1 MGMLRRRKIPAAAR
15 PKLDRDER
23 VVAWASTSEGKA
35 AVVTNLGLWMPDRER
50 IGWHQIHKASWA
62 GTHLTVVPSTLVAQR
77 DGYDVMAD
85 DAAIDVALS
94 DPGDVPAQVRD
105 RVTRSVAYTEHHVV
119 PGGGV
124 RVVGR
129 RIPGRDGLSWHV
141 RYDDGTDPSSESV
154 MAATEELV
162 ATINDT
168 SDPDDDAAL
177 AAFDDA
183 ADPDAFDDAAD
194 PDAFDDAAD
203 SDDDGINGVRD
214 VGGHG

>member
-35 AVVTNLGLWMPDRER
+35 TVVTNLGLWMPDRER

-62 GTHLTVVPSTLVAQR
+62 GTHLTVIPSVLVAER

-105 RVTRSVAYTEHHVV
+105 RVTRSVAYTEHHAV

-129 RIPGRDGLSWHV
+129 RIPGRNGVSWHV
-141 RYDDGTDPSSESV
+141 RYDDGTDADEESV

-162 ATINDT
+162 AAMTDAANPEPRDDADDELAALDAAPVAEADDDP
-168 SDPDDDAAL
+168 SEDADDDPSEDADDDLDDDPD
-177 AAFDDA
+177 
-183 ADPDAFDDAAD
+183 
-194 PDAFDDAAD
+194 
-203 SDDDGINGVRD
+203 RR
-214 VGGHG
+214 

>member
-1 MGMLRRRKIPAAAR
+1 MGLLRRRKIPAAAR

-50 IGWHQIHKASWA
+50 IGWHEIHKASWA
-62 GTHLTVVPSTLVAQR
+62 GTRLTVVPSVLVAER

-94 DPGDVPAQVRD
+94 EPGDVPAQVRE
-105 RVTRSVAYTEHHVV
+105 RVTRSVAYTEHHAV

-129 RIPGRDGLSWHV
+129 RVPGRDGVSWHV
-141 RYDDGTDPSSESV
+141 RYDEGTDATEASV

-162 ATINDT
+162 AAMTEAADPEPP
-168 SDPDDDAAL
+168 DPDDDL
-177 AAFDDA
+177 ADLADLDA
-183 ADPDAFDDAAD
+183 ADD
-194 PDAFDDAAD
+194 PDDD
-203 SDDDGINGVRD
+203 SDSDPPADDPHPPADQGQIGVN
-214 VGGHG
+214 